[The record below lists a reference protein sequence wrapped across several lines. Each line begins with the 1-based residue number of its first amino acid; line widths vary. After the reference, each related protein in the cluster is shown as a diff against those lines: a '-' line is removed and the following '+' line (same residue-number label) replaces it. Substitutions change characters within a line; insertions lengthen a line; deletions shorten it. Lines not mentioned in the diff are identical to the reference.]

1 MLPGGAMK
9 RFVLLLV
16 LALTILYAD
25 YRIICAEPLT
35 REPGILTDKLLN
47 LTFNHQTVQNKPSD
61 DLYPAWAPNGESIAF
76 TSNRSGKY
84 EIWLMKVDGSDCRR
98 LTAFKGAGSV
108 AMSPAWY
115 PNSLSIVFSAKN
127 DAKSTF
133 DIWRINIDG
142 GGLRNL
148 TYFLNESDEKDP
160 SWSPDGSRIVFA
172 SNRGA
177 EGQYKLYT
185 IDSRSFDTNVQDA
198 NITLLP
204 DQVGNNYHPVWSPN
218 GTSIAFVSD
227 RAGKRN
233 IWMMP
238 FPGSKAV
245 KLTNGQDDAFPSW
258 SLDGRVIYYSSRE
271 GNTTSVCSI
280 PVTGGSPTTLINWDG
295 YNTFDP
301 ECSRKP
307 ELNRILFV
315 SNRDGNNDIW
325 LSSVRDTNPPYLTR
339 LPVVSPR
346 QARPG
351 DKVVITAK
359 VEDRHSGV
367 GKVYA
372 QIKNADKFIYK
383 DQTEKLISEG
393 SASSAGDGGG
403 GAPDGGAGG
412 GGDTPAIKVRVHTDY
427 EIVDTIEL
435 FDDGKHNDGL
445 AGDGI
450 YANAISTK
458 GGEGEYYIN
467 IVVKD
472 KAGNTKA
479 YDNITGFTTKIFVPS
494 SKILLVNDYM
504 CGQRFDAVRYG
515 GSYNRPGWLMNPAES
530 YFKKSWSYESNAGTI
545 KWSGYAW
552 SKGWWLEGAGGS
564 TGIMRRGTEPRDPF
578 YGESYD
584 EWRIICRGPI
594 DTATLLTYSNSDKCV
609 IWGSPYAGNLW
620 TDAGTI
626 EDPEAQD
633 TLMKFLDYGGRLMV
647 TGQDVAWALTKDGKV
662 YNKFLTAYMKV
673 RYIAD
678 QAGKWTL
685 TPAKGSIAD
694 LPGQGDVDG
703 SGGIFVVRDKADEAK
718 PAEGDDN
725 AAGGGGGLQL
735 KLAGYY
741 YGTKDSGPDPDYWAG
756 DACKNQWWNDVV
768 MPEAPAEAILTY
780 SSQSSAD
787 DGGDSGSAG
796 NTDNAGALPDF
807 AGAEPAKPKLISNA
821 AGICYWNTQKN
832 YKTIF
837 LAFGFESIRPG
848 FESFQDPETKNAA
861 AGGGGGGEAASTEYA
876 VMNNRAR
883 LMGSFI
889 TWLRTGR
896 VTGTVTDGVK
906 PINNAVIEVYLGSN
920 DTKPVYKT
928 TTLSDGSYTIMGI
941 DSGSYAYIRAKYPGY
956 YDHAIGCII
965 TGGRTANVDFRLSTV
980 TRGLI
985 YGRVMMA
992 SNDVTPISRAL
1003 IEVIWTNPVTKEES
1017 VIKAAYTEFDGRYMI
1032 GDLRGAQ
1039 YKVRASAQG
1048 MVTKVIDKVMVKDEG
1063 RTMVNFK
1070 LGDR

>member
-1 MLPGGAMK
+1 MK

-16 LALTILYAD
+16 LVTTLFCVD
-25 YRIICAEPLT
+25 YRMIYAAPLT
-35 REPGILTDKLLN
+35 KEPGILTDKLLN
-47 LTFNHQTVQNKPSD
+47 LTFNHKTVQNKPSD
-61 DLYPAWAPNGESIAF
+61 DLYPTWSPNGESIAF

-84 EIWLMKVDGSDCRR
+84 EIWLMKVDGSDCRQ
-98 LTAFKGAGSV
+98 LTTFKGVGSV
-108 AMSPAWY
+108 ATSPAWY
-115 PNSLSIVFSAKN
+115 PNSLSIVFSAKK

-177 EGQYKLYT
+177 EGQYRLYT
-185 IDSRSFDTNVQDA
+185 IDSRSFDTNVRDA

-204 DQVGNNYHPVWSPN
+204 DQMGNNYHPVWSPN

-233 IWMMP
+233 IWMIP

-258 SLDGRVIYYSSRE
+258 SLDGKIIYYSSRE
-271 GNTTSVCSI
+271 GSTTSLSSI
-280 PVTGGSPTTLINWDG
+280 PATGGSPTTLLHWIG

-307 ELNRILFV
+307 ELNRMLFV

-325 LSSVRDTNPPYLTR
+325 LSSLRDIEPPYLTR

-346 QARPG
+346 QAHPG

-367 GKVYA
+367 DKVYA

-383 DQTEKLISEG
+383 NQAEKLISEG
-393 SASSAGDGGG
+393 SASSGGDSGGASGADAGGGEG
-403 GAPDGGAGG
+403 GAP
-412 GGDTPAIKVRVHTDY
+412 AIKIRVHTDY

-450 YANAISTK
+450 YANAINTK

-594 DTATLLTYSNSDKCV
+594 DAATLLTYSNSDKCV

-626 EDPEAQD
+626 EDPKTQD
-633 TLMKFLDYGGRLMV
+633 TLIKFLDYGGRLMV

-662 YNKFLTAYMKV
+662 YNEFLTAYMKV

-685 TPAKGSIAD
+685 IPAKGSIAD

-703 SGGIFVVRDKADEAK
+703 SGGIFAVRDKAGEAS
-718 PAEGDDN
+718 PSESGDS
-725 AAGGGGGLQL
+725 AASGGGLQL

-780 SSQSSAD
+780 SSQSAAE
-787 DGGDSGSAG
+787 GDSGAAG
-796 NTDNAGALPDF
+796 NTGGAEALPDF
-807 AGAEPAKPKLISNA
+807 AGTGEGKNAEPARPKLISNA
-821 AGICYWNTQKN
+821 AGVCYWNTQKN

-837 LAFGFESIRPG
+837 LAFGFEGIRPG
-848 FESFQDPETKNAA
+848 FESFQDPEAKNASS
-861 AGGGGGGEAASTEYA
+861 GGGGGDGAAPSTEYA
-876 VMNNRAR
+876 TMNNRAR
-883 LMGSFI
+883 LMASFI
-889 TWLRTGR
+889 TWLRTGKI
-896 VTGTVTDGVK
+896 TGKVTDGVK
-906 PINNAVIEVYLGSN
+906 PINNAVIEVYLGQN
-920 DTKPVYKT
+920 DTKPVYRT
-928 TTLSDGSYTIMGI
+928 TTLSDGSYTIMGV
-941 DSGSYAYIRAKYPGY
+941 DSGSYAYIKAKYPGY
-956 YDHAIGCII
+956 YDHAIGCTV
-965 TGGRTANVDFRLSTV
+965 TGGKTTHVDFRLSTV
-980 TRGLI
+980 TMGLV

-1003 IEVIWTNPVTKEES
+1003 IEVIWTNPITKEES

-1032 GDLRGAQ
+1032 GDLRAAQ

-1048 MVTKVIDKVMVKDEG
+1048 MVTKVIDKVTVKEEG

-1070 LGDR
+1070 LSNR